1 MAQVS
6 DVVFDVGR
14 VLIDFSYDQF
24 AATLRRQGAT
34 CDGPEAFLEH
44 VNLIG
49 YEHGEIS
56 SEEFLHQVNNLLK
69 EPLPVGEL
77 TAAWT
82 NLFSP
87 IREMLAVAGTLKQH
101 CGVYLL
107 SNTSE
112 LHWQYLETAFGL
124 DKICHDRLASYEVGA
139 MKPSAEIFSAACN
152 RFDLQPETSV
162 FIDDLEDNVKGAIAC
177 GWHGIWHQSV
187 DSTKIELQRLTGV
200 KL

>member
-24 AATLRRQGAT
+24 AEKLRRHGAV
-34 CDGPEAFLEH
+34 CNGPEDFLKN
-44 VNLIG
+44 VDLIG
-49 YEHGEIS
+49 YEHGEIDS
-56 SEEFLHQVNNLLK
+56 DEFLRQVNGLLSDQF
-69 EPLPVGEL
+69 PVDEL
-77 TAAWT
+77 KAAWN

-87 IREMLAVAGTLKQH
+87 IREMLAVAGKLKQH

-112 LHWQYLETAFGL
+112 LHWQYLQDAFGL

-139 MKPSAEIFSAACN
+139 MKPAPEIFSAACS
-152 RFDLQPETSV
+152 RFDLHPESTV
-162 FIDDLEDNVKGAIAC
+162 FIDDLEENVKGAIAC
-177 GWHGIWHQSV
+177 GWHGIWHRSV
-187 DSTKIELQRLTGV
+187 DTSKTELQRLTGV
-200 KL
+200 EL

>member
-1 MAQVS
+1 MALVS

-24 AATLRRQGAT
+24 AATLRRQGAV
-34 CDGPEAFLEH
+34 CDGPEGFLAH

-56 SEEFLHQVNNLLK
+56 SDEFLHQVNALLK
-69 EPLPVGEL
+69 EPLPVAEL
-77 TAAWT
+77 TAAWN

-87 IREMLAVAGTLKQH
+87 IREMLAVAGMLKQH

-112 LHWQYLETAFGL
+112 LHWQYLQDAFGL

-139 MKPSAEIFSAACN
+139 MKPAPEIFAAACS
-152 RFDLQPETSV
+152 RFDLHPETTV
-162 FIDDLEDNVKGAIAC
+162 FIDDLEANVKGAIAC
-177 GWHGIWHQSV
+177 GWHGLWHRSIAE
-187 DSTKIELQRLTGV
+187 SKTELQRLTGV
-200 KL
+200 EL